1 MRGVYMEPKVFDI
14 EYRRKLLYKR
24 KRRRQLIFQISIF
37 LSVLCVSFFIILLG
51 NKDNNV
57 SSVNQKITTSSSST
71 EEKFIICIDPGHGDW
86 DTGAKGTTGVFEKD
100 IVLNISLKLGKLLE
114 SNGVKVIY
122 TRTNDSLPWLETA
135 NDSLKE
141 RIKIPEVFDADLF
154 ISIHCNSNYDSPD
167 SKGLETW
174 YKLSNNDSKEL
185 SNIIQQYLLKLNYT
199 EDRGLKT
206 YKSKDDAL
214 AVLELNSSISSL
226 IELGFLSNA
235 SDEKYLNSDLGQSNC
250 AEAINDA
257 ILSYIKSNKE
267 SLINKRNSN

>member
-1 MRGVYMEPKVFDI
+1 MENKVFDI
-14 EYRRKLLYKR
+14 EYRRKILYKR
-24 KRRRQLIFQISIF
+24 KKRRKLIFQISVF
-37 LSVLCVSFFIILLG
+37 LSVLCVLFFIILLI

-57 SSVNQKITTSSSST
+57 SSVNKKITTSSSSS
-71 EEKFIICIDPGHGDW
+71 EEKFVICIDPGHGDW

-100 IVLNISLKLGKLLE
+100 IVLNISLKLGQFLE
-114 SNGVKVIY
+114 SNGIKVVY

-154 ISIHCNSNYDSPD
+154 ISIHCNSNYDAPD

-214 AVLELNSSISSL
+214 AVLELNPSISSL

-235 SDEKYLNSDLGQSNC
+235 SDEKYLNSDLGQNNC
-250 AEAINDA
+250 AKAINDA
-257 ILSYIKSNKE
+257 ILSYIDRNKE
-267 SLINKRNSN
+267 SLINKRNSTE